1 MRIASP
7 EPSRS
12 RPRPTTQRRSSPVKG
27 NVERLLELGTVG
39 EEELVVG
46 VVLVLDGADEV
57 VLGLELSLEGAVP
70 LAGAVLLEGAGLG
83 GVL

>member
-1 MRIASP
+1 M
-7 EPSRS
+7 
-12 RPRPTTQRRSSPVKG
+12 KG